1 MLAVDVVDEK
11 VGVQY
16 FVVHCE
22 CACAHRNGYRVVCEL
37 GTIETFGG
45 SGGLLAIVEG
55 DALLGAV
62 IDGGEG
68 EAGYQA
74 ATGNATISR
83 GLNIMDSISNDF
95 SHLSVGDLL
104 ASSEPSAPPALNRIS
119 LESDTFTD
127 DDHNL
132 LDSQIMDVFNIF
144 RRYNEEPVLSDLL
157 SRVTMDNVRLTML
170 TPNQAEELL
179 DREPSIAGLLRNGWQ
194 AGSFKEVRQLGVF
207 PICSTSTF

>member
-1 MLAVDVVDEK
+1 M
-11 VGVQY
+11 
-16 FVVHCE
+16 
-22 CACAHRNGYRVVCEL
+22 VCEL
-37 GTIETFGG
+37 GTIETFGA
-45 SGGLLAIVEG
+45 SGGLPA
-55 DALLGAV
+55 

-74 ATGNATISR
+74 PMCKLGTGPYHVVSI
-83 GLNIMDSISNDF
+83 GFIMDSISNDF

-104 ASSEPSAPPALNRIS
+104 ASSEPSTPPALNRIT
-119 LESDTFTD
+119 LESNTFTD
-127 DDHNL
+127 DDHKL
-132 LDSQIMDVFNIF
+132 LDEKIENSFSAF
-144 RRYNEEPVLSDLL
+144 RKHNEEPDLSDLL
-157 SRVTMDNVRLTML
+157 SRVTMDNERLTML